1 MPRKGSKK
9 ARPSKA
15 KPPKKSALKAAD
27 RPAKRKARTATGKK
41 ADPSTLAAAALG
53 SQEGLRERTE
63 AGHRAA
69 GRTPP
74 SAVSDKRMSGATRI
88 VDDDIRSY
96 AGLITEDQ
104 KLLETPSEGDD
115 FTRTDPWRVLR
126 IMGEFIE
133 GFDTLASIR
142 KGV

>member
-1 MPRKGSKK
+1 MARTGATVSKPVK
-9 ARPSKA
+9 NRVDAKPAKA
-15 KPPKKSALKAAD
+15 KRAVKKLST
-27 RPAKRKARTATGKK
+27 RKARTATGKK
-41 ADPSTLAAAALG
+41 ADSATLAAAAIG

-74 SAVSDKRMSGATRI
+74 SQVSDKKTSGAARV

-104 KLLETPSEGDD
+104 KLLESPKSGQD
-115 FTRTDPWRVLR
+115 FTRTD
-126 IMGEFIE
+126 
-133 GFDTLASIR
+133 
-142 KGV
+142 

>member
-1 MPRKGSKK
+1 MARTGANGRKTASNGRDGTPSAKVKRPAAAKDSKAPARK
-9 ARPSKA
+9 SARP
-15 KPPKKSALKAAD
+15 
-27 RPAKRKARTATGKK
+27 KARTASGKK
-41 ADPSTLAAAALG
+41 ADPATLAAAALG

-74 SAVSDKRMSGATRI
+74 SEASAKKTSGATRI

-96 AGLITEDQ
+96 AGLVTEDQ
-104 KLLETPSEGDD
+104 KLLESPKSGQD

-126 IMGEFIE
+126 IMGEFI
-133 GFDTLASIR
+133 
-142 KGV
+142 